1 MIEDALDLSRIEN
14 NQFEINLSFIDIRQ
28 VLSEVTSIMDF
39 QVTQKQL
46 YLRTQIDDSVP
57 LTLKTDVK
65 RLRQILFNLIGN
77 AIKFTFKGGITVSV
91 KYQWQMQ
98 KLTTVVSDTGVGI
111 EPEAIQKLF

>member
-1 MIEDALDLSRIEN
+1 
-14 NQFEINLSFIDIRQ
+14 
-28 VLSEVTSIMDF
+28 MDF
-39 QVTQKQL
+39 QVSQKQL

-91 KYQWQMQ
+91 KY
-98 KLTTVVSDTGVGI
+98 
-111 EPEAIQKLF
+111 